1 MNRSG
6 RQFAMFL
13 YVALASTLAGACSL
27 APIHGDFHQVT
38 AVRGRVVGKS
48 LGPFQFRWLRQT
60 FAVEYARL
68 ALYEYRWPARIED
81 LKLIATVTADAHGNF
96 DFGQIPNG
104 HYVLTVKAEN
114 PSLMGGFFEIEIT
127 DKVQTTRSITIDMS
141 PIHPDCTGGHE
152 FLETKL

>member
-1 MNRSG
+1 VKSG

-13 YVALASTLAGACSL
+13 YLALASTLAGACSL
-27 APIHGDFHQVT
+27 TPINGYFHQVT

-48 LGPFQFRWLRQT
+48 LGPFQFRWLRQS
-60 FAVEYARL
+60 FAAEHARL
-68 ALYEYRWPARIED
+68 ALYEYRLPATIED
-81 LKLIATVTADAHGNF
+81 LQLIAAVTTDAHGNF

-127 DKVQTTRSITIDMS
+127 DKVQATRSITIDMS